1 MTSTPPT
8 SEQLT
13 LFQISQLL
21 LAELRSTNQLL
32 RQSLRQQSGT
42 DARIAELLALVNGF
56 THGGASLHAYLID
69 PLTQAYLAILGPLLA
84 ERLGAE
90 QPELTEV
97 MKGATLLA
105 RQLVDELAAYR
116 SQRSSF
122 DYLEEQT
129 ELLHDP
135 WNAADAP
142 DADPHAGA
150 H

>member
-8 SEQLT
+8 SDSLT

-32 RQSLRQQSGT
+32 RHSQRQQASAE
-42 DARIAELLALVNGF
+42 ARLLEIRDLLEGF
-56 THGGASLHAYLID
+56 TAGGASFHAYLID

-84 ERLGAE
+84 QRLGAE
-90 QPELTEV
+90 QPELSEV

-135 WNAADAP
+135 WTPGDAP
-142 DADPHAGA
+142 DADPDA
-150 H
+150 

>member
-32 RQSLRQQSGT
+32 RQSLRQQASSEARLT
-42 DARIAELLALVNGF
+42 DLQELVNGF
-56 THGGASLHAYLID
+56 TSGGASFNAYLID

-84 ERLGAE
+84 ERLSAE
-90 QPELTEV
+90 QPELSEV

-116 SQRSSF
+116 SQRSSY

-129 ELLHDP
+129 ELLNDP
-135 WNAADAP
+135 WNRSDAP
-142 DADPHAGA
+142 DADPDT
-150 H
+150 